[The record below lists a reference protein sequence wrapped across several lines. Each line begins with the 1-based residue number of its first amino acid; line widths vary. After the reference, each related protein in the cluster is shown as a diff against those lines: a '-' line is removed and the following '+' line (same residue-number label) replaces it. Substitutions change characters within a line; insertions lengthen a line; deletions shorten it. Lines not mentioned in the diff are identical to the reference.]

1 MDPVSPELASAL
13 LQWVNSFDEV
23 HKPVGSWKELEDG
36 QILWKILVDLD
47 PAYFQGELPEP
58 DRKSADNWIPRW
70 QNLKR
75 IDRMVRTYIR
85 EECDRLPNLSKTMS
99 PNLKAIAIEGS
110 KNETIKV
117 GALTRFTFERR
128 LTEIIPQLTR
138 IIVLASMYSRKT
150 NARMGQVLIGLGPKV
165 SRVVAKAI
173 QQAEALEKSMVESG
187 VEHDT
192 SSEFDNSTDSE
203 SPSRTGP
210 AIERDPELEREER
223 LIQAQKENQEL
234 GSKILSLT
242 AELTQMRNQISTL
255 EEELAESKLHLDQ
268 KSRAAYDDQAIEQLE
283 HRAQR
288 DKDYIVELE
297 SDLANSKAQVDN
309 QERLLGRLKAD
320 AATKRDLRDELQ
332 LIKIERD
339 DLLQK
344 AKMNENLKKKIQG
357 LQEQEKAN
365 STLRADLAD
374 AMSQLE
380 DLQRIRDRCA
390 ALEKANEENC
400 VTIANGEQEI
410 FDSKRAKK
418 QLEHELRV
426 LQGKAEQRL
435 EMQIRAEETVR
446 DLQQRLREAEA
457 ASAPVP
463 DSLGNE
469 LEHAARTEQLE
480 DRLVESE
487 TLLHWNR
494 LLMLHYRKD
503 PKQTTSSVAADGIL
517 LHQKLDMLEARCKR
531 LEEQYLDV
539 YQENLGLQD
548 ALKEGPKEDNVENS
562 QPFIRQRDQLHA
574 ANTELAE
581 LKAKYYASI
590 AEVADLKHKLT
601 KAKPAANGAETL
613 NEKTDADF
621 KVLTTNHEELLA
633 SQVELEKHAKG
644 LQTELEEKSSL
655 LRHALLSREAVVKEP
670 RETRQTE
677 QLKLITQRL
686 DAVRTAPA
694 EVAPDVQTKV
704 ADSFCKQI
712 LGLQD
717 LAAAHMTVS
726 NLLEQD
732 SAKEPLFL
740 SFVPEAPQGSDEAMR
755 PVSPTTSL
763 SPSALVMLPSIPP
776 AASATVASSELKHLQ
791 ARLSTPQDGPAQHQ
805 PNQSDPSA
813 ESSRGNGQAR
823 SSTMNR
829 FADCMSS
836 TPQQQDLQNL
846 RRENKLIASAWYDMG
861 RRLQSNTVVL
871 QRRVQEPKSWIGKQR
886 MAVGQGGGVSG
897 IRR

>member
-13 LQWVNSFDEV
+13 LQWVNSFNEV

-47 PAYFQGELPEP
+47 PAYFQDELPEP

-110 KNETIKV
+110 KNETIK
-117 GALTRFTFERR
+117 
-128 LTEIIPQLTR
+128 LTR

-173 QQAEALEKSMVESG
+173 QQAEALDKSMAESG
-187 VEHDT
+187 AEHDV
-192 SSEFDNSTDSE
+192 SSEFDNSTDSD
-203 SPSRTGP
+203 SPSRPGP
-210 AIERDPELEREER
+210 GIERDPELEREER

-255 EEELAESKLHLDQ
+255 EEELVESKLHLDQ

-288 DKDYIVELE
+288 DKDYIAELE

-320 AATKRDLRDELQ
+320 AATKQDLRDELQ
-332 LIKIERD
+332 LIKTERD

-374 AMSQLE
+374 AVSQLE

-390 ALEKANEENC
+390 ALEKANEENS

-410 FDSKRAKK
+410 FESKRAKK

-457 ASAPVP
+457 ANTRIP

-469 LEHAARTEQLE
+469 LEHAAETEQLE
-480 DRLVESE
+480 NRLVISE

-503 PKQTTSSVAADGIL
+503 PKQTTSSVGADGIL
-517 LHQKLDMLEARCKR
+517 LHQKLDMLEARCKK

-548 ALKEGPKEDNVENS
+548 ALKEGPEKED
-562 QPFIRQRDQLHA
+562 PFIRQRDQLHH

-581 LKAKYYASI
+581 LKAKYYAAMS
-590 AEVADLKHKLT
+590 ENADLKHQLT
-601 KAKPAANGAETL
+601 KFTSAADGADTL
-613 NEKTDADF
+613 DEKTQSDF
-621 KVLTTNHEELLA
+621 KALTANHEELLT
-633 SQVELEKHAKG
+633 SQAELEKHAKG
-644 LQTELEEKSSL
+644 LQTELVEKSSL

-670 RETRQTE
+670 REARQTE
-677 QLKLITQRL
+677 ELKLITQRL
-686 DAVRTAPA
+686 DAVRTAPTEEA
-694 EVAPDVQTKV
+694 QDVQAKV
-704 ADSFCKQI
+704 ADGFCKQI
-712 LGLQD
+712 LDLQD

-726 NLLEQD
+726 NFLEQD
-732 SAKEPLFL
+732 SQKESLFL
-740 SFVPEAPQGSDEAMR
+740 SFVPEAPEGFDEAMR

-763 SPSALVMLPSIPP
+763 SCSAFLTLPSTPP
-776 AASATVASSELKHLQ
+776 ATSAAELKYLQ
-791 ARLSTPQDGPAQHQ
+791 ARLNTPQDGPAQQ
-805 PNQSDPSA
+805 QANQSDPSA
-813 ESSRGNGQAR
+813 ESSRENGQAR
-823 SSTMNR
+823 SPTMDR
-829 FADCMSS
+829 FADCLSS
-836 TPQQQDLQNL
+836 TSQQQDLQNL
-846 RRENKLIASAWYDMG
+846 QRENKLIASAWYDMG

-871 QRRVQEPKSWIGKQR
+871 QRRVQDPKSWIGKQR

>member
-1 MDPVSPELASAL
+1 
-13 LQWVNSFDEV
+13 
-23 HKPVGSWKELEDG
+23 
-36 QILWKILVDLD
+36 
-47 PAYFQGELPEP
+47 
-58 DRKSADNWIPRW
+58 
-70 QNLKR
+70 
-75 IDRMVRTYIR
+75 MVRTYIR

-117 GALTRFTFERR
+117 DALTRFTLERR

-173 QQAEALEKSMVESG
+173 QQAEALDKSMAESG
-187 VEHDT
+187 AEHDV
-192 SSEFDNSTDSE
+192 SSEFDNSTDSD
-203 SPSRTGP
+203 SPSRPGP
-210 AIERDPELEREER
+210 GIERDPELEREER

-255 EEELAESKLHLDQ
+255 EEELVESKLHLDQ

-288 DKDYIVELE
+288 DKDYIAELE

-320 AATKRDLRDELQ
+320 AATKQDLRDELQ
-332 LIKIERD
+332 LIKTERD

-374 AMSQLE
+374 AVSQLE

-390 ALEKANEENC
+390 ALEKANEENS

-410 FDSKRAKK
+410 FESKRAKK

-457 ASAPVP
+457 ANTPIP

-469 LEHAARTEQLE
+469 LKHAAETEQLE
-480 DRLVESE
+480 DRLVISE

-494 LLMLHYRKD
+494 LLMLHYRKA
-503 PKQTTSSVAADGIL
+503 PKQTTSSVGADGIL

-548 ALKEGPKEDNVENS
+548 ALKEGPEKEDVEKYFILSGTTESSPADSVYSS
-562 QPFIRQRDQLHA
+562 QPFIRQRDQLHH

-581 LKAKYYASI
+581 LKAKYYAAI
-590 AEVADLKHKLT
+590 AENADLKHQLT
-601 KAKPAANGAETL
+601 KFTSAADGADTL
-613 NEKTDADF
+613 DEKTQSNF
-621 KVLTTNHEELLA
+621 KALTANHEELLA
-633 SQVELEKHAKG
+633 SQAELEKHAKG
-644 LQTELEEKSSL
+644 LQTELVEKSSL

-670 RETRQTE
+670 REARQTE
-677 QLKLITQRL
+677 ELKLITQRL
-686 DAVRTAPA
+686 DAVRTAPTEEA
-694 EVAPDVQTKV
+694 QDVQAKV

-712 LGLQD
+712 FDLQD

-726 NLLEQD
+726 NFLEQD
-732 SAKEPLFL
+732 SQKEPLFF
-740 SFVPEAPQGSDEAMR
+740 SFVPEAPEGFDEAMR

-763 SPSALVMLPSIPP
+763 SCSAFLTLPSTPP
-776 AASATVASSELKHLQ
+776 ATSVAVASSVG
-791 ARLSTPQDGPAQHQ
+791 STASYEKVTTDGP
-805 PNQSDPSA
+805 SA
-813 ESSRGNGQAR
+813 SNGQTTTAFGKAPSISSSSNHSSHSSPNSKRKSMFANLSNFFSGTETPPSPPQHAAR
-823 SSTMNR
+823 WPGT
-829 FADCMSS
+829 AA
-836 TPQQQDLQNL
+836 T
-846 RRENKLIASAWYDMG
+846 K
-861 RRLQSNTVVL
+861 
-871 QRRVQEPKSWIGKQR
+871 PKRPI
-886 MAVGQGGGVSG
+886 SG
-897 IRR
+897 IQQRKWPGA